1 MDPKPDSK
9 EPPVPEAQTEID
21 AIGAAGQ
28 TADPF
33 VGRVVSGMPVG
44 GPHDLGRRAAD
55 CETRAES
62 DRIKTP

>member
-1 MDPKPDSK
+1 MDEKPGGDK
-9 EPPVPEAQTEID
+9 PPLPEAQTEIGG
-21 AIGAAGQ
+21 IGAAAQ

-62 DRIKTP
+62 DRIKAP